1 MDTTQ
6 VNMSS
11 LFMQLGLENN
21 ANAID
26 EFVLSHSLA
35 NGVPLLEAQ
44 FWTESQ
50 KHFLQEAL
58 AEDAQWSEIIDQLDT
73 LLRR

>member
-6 VNMSS
+6 TTMSS

-21 ANAID
+21 PNAID
-26 EFVLSHSLA
+26 DFVLNHSLA
-35 NGVPLLEAQ
+35 TGVPLAEAQ
-44 FWTESQ
+44 FWSESQ

-58 AEDAQWSEIIDQLDT
+58 DQDAQWSEIIDQLDT